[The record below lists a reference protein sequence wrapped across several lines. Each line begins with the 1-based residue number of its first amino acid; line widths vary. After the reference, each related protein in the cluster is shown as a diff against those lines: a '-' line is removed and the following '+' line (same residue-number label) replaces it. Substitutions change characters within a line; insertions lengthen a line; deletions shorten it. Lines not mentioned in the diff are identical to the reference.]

1 MTEANYSDQDIQK
14 AINALLDPERFRLAE
29 SRVARA
35 APQLQQVLA
44 GALAEGGWFDAQHEE
59 QVSKAVSTEDPA
71 ERKTAFR
78 TLLAEETRIAMLVGV
93 AVGWELAR
101 ELEGLPTNRAPDGE
115 TM

>member
-1 MTEANYSDQDIQK
+1 MSGAGYSDDRMRA
-14 AINALLDPERFRLAE
+14 AINALLDPDRFRAAE

-44 GALAEGGWFDAQHEE
+44 AALAEGGWFDAQHEE
-59 QVSKAVSTEDPA
+59 QVAKAVAIDDPA
-71 ERKTAFR
+71 ERATAFR

-101 ELEGLPTNRAPDGE
+101 ELEGGE
-115 TM
+115 TTEPPSG